1 MSAPLGPRGPG
12 APPPAGALPD
22 LPDLSHLT
30 EDERKII
37 LGVMDRQKKEEEKE
51 QSMLKKL
58 HQQFESYKDQVKK
71 MGDDTTPQTGTTGEP
86 QKNPNDSPTCGIC
99 HKTKFAD
106 GCGHLCSYCQ
116 TKFCARCGGRVSL
129 RSNKEDKVVMWVCN
143 LCRKQQEILTKS
155 GAWFYS
161 GTAGPR
167 GVSEGPRGRRHEEAP
182 QEKKAKLQQDLL
194 YQGPPG
200 DVSAD
205 RSRPPGLPRQGSLNN
220 GSGLRH
226 SGPGQDIDR

>member
-1 MSAPLGPRGPG
+1 
-12 APPPAGALPD
+12 
-22 LPDLSHLT
+22 
-30 EDERKII
+30 
-37 LGVMDRQKKEEEKE
+37 
-51 QSMLKKL
+51 
-58 HQQFESYKDQVKK
+58 
-71 MGDDTTPQTGTTGEP
+71 
-86 QKNPNDSPTCGIC
+86 
-99 HKTKFAD
+99 
-106 GCGHLCSYCQ
+106 
-116 TKFCARCGGRVSL
+116 
-129 RSNKEDKVVMWVCN
+129 MWVCN

-161 GTAGPR
+161 SAAGPR
-167 GVSEGPRGRRHEEAP
+167 GGSEGPRGRRHEEAP

-226 SGPGQDIDR
+226 SGQGQDIDRWVQCVCGMLCVLNTFEQFPQGFELVLTFLIVIVEEHCLLKVKPVRGEWGKLSQRVSWATPCF